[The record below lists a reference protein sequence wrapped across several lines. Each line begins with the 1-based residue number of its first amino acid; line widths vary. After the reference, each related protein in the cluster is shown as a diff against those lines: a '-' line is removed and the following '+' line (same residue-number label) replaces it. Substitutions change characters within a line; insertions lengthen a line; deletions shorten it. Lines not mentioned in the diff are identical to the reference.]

1 MGIFI
6 YLFQG
11 NSINKQENIS
21 FLILLSM
28 VVSFPLLKFYLNII
42 KKTLKDKIKSAEEM
56 TSRLQELA
64 KTMTN
69 EVQGQN
75 KDLKVI
81 LSNVDHGFLLI
92 NK

>member
-1 MGIFI
+1 
-6 YLFQG
+6 
-11 NSINKQENIS
+11 
-21 FLILLSM
+21 M

-42 KKTLKDKIKSAEEM
+42 KKTLKDKIKSVEEM

-92 NK
+92 NNKVLSLVK